1 MNPVQQASYFKSD
14 ISFVNNAP
22 ASPRKECSKLTELLG
37 PNYYAHVAEQS
48 AKYGSAHKEQDDFLM
63 LPVVDFVFKLLFGDT
78 KRTERLKSLLSSI
91 LQLPLEAFQDLA
103 IMNPNL
109 PPNFAGDKYGILD
122 VRAAMT
128 DGRQINIEIQVLPYA
143 AMPERTLYYWGKMY
157 TQQLAEGESFADLKK
172 CITINIMDYNFPLV
186 NKVHSVYHV
195 VEDENGSRLADV
207 LEIHFLDLEK
217 LRSGQDIEG
226 LNPSMHKW
234 LRFLA
239 AKRKEEFELLAKED
253 KELNRAYER
262 LQQISA
268 DDEAR
273 IWYELRQKGILDQR
287 TIEAEGREKALKALE
302 EGRAEGL
309 EEGRAEGLEEGRTE
323 GLKEVAAN
331 ALQKGMDIALI
342 ASITGLSEE
351 EIKTLAK

>member
-1 MNPVQQASYFKSD
+1 
-14 ISFVNNAP
+14 
-22 ASPRKECSKLTELLG
+22 
-37 PNYYAHVAEQS
+37 
-48 AKYGSAHKEQDDFLM
+48 
-63 LPVVDFVFKLLFGDT
+63 
-78 KRTERLKSLLSSI
+78 
-91 LQLPLEAFQDLA
+91 
-103 IMNPNL
+103 
-109 PPNFAGDKYGILD
+109 
-122 VRAAMT
+122 
-128 DGRQINIEIQVLPYA
+128 
-143 AMPERTLYYWGKMY
+143 MPERTLYYWGKMY

-172 CITINIMDYNFPLV
+172 CITINIMDYNFPLL

-195 VEDENGSRLADV
+195 VEDENGLCLTDV

-217 LRSGQDIEG
+217 QRSGQDIKG
-226 LNPSMHKW
+226 LNPSMLKW

-239 AKRKEEFELLAKED
+239 AKRKEEFEMLAKED
-253 KELNRAYER
+253 KELDRAYER

-302 EGRAEGL
+302 EGRAES
-309 EEGRAEGLEEGRTE
+309 
-323 GLKEVAAN
+323 LKEVAAN

>member
-1 MNPVQQASYFKSD
+1 
-14 ISFVNNAP
+14 
-22 ASPRKECSKLTELLG
+22 
-37 PNYYAHVAEQS
+37 
-48 AKYGSAHKEQDDFLM
+48 
-63 LPVVDFVFKLLFGDT
+63 
-78 KRTERLKSLLSSI
+78 
-91 LQLPLEAFQDLA
+91 
-103 IMNPNL
+103 
-109 PPNFAGDKYGILD
+109 
-122 VRAAMT
+122 
-128 DGRQINIEIQVLPYA
+128 
-143 AMPERTLYYWGKMY
+143 MPERTLYYWGKMY

-172 CITINIMDYNFPLV
+172 CITINIMDYNFPLL

-195 VEDENGSRLADV
+195 VEDENGLCLTDV

-217 LRSGQDIEG
+217 LRSGQDIKG
-226 LNPSMHKW
+226 LKPSMLKW

-239 AKRKEEFELLAKED
+239 AKRKEEFEMLAKED
-253 KELNRAYER
+253 KELDRAYER

-302 EGRAEGL
+302 EGRAEGKAVGM
-309 EEGRAEGLEEGRTE
+309 EEGRAES
-323 GLKEVAAN
+323 LKEVAAN

>member
-1 MNPVQQASYFKSD
+1 
-14 ISFVNNAP
+14 
-22 ASPRKECSKLTELLG
+22 
-37 PNYYAHVAEQS
+37 
-48 AKYGSAHKEQDDFLM
+48 
-63 LPVVDFVFKLLFGDT
+63 
-78 KRTERLKSLLSSI
+78 
-91 LQLPLEAFQDLA
+91 
-103 IMNPNL
+103 
-109 PPNFAGDKYGILD
+109 
-122 VRAAMT
+122 
-128 DGRQINIEIQVLPYA
+128 
-143 AMPERTLYYWGKMY
+143 MY

-195 VEDENGSRLADV
+195 VEDENQSRLTDV

-226 LNPSMHKW
+226 LNPSMLKW

-239 AKRKEEFELLAKED
+239 AKRKEEFEMLAKED
-253 KELNRAYER
+253 KELDRAYER

-273 IWYELRQKGILDQR
+273 IWYELLQKGILDQR

-302 EGRAEGL
+302 EGRAEGKAVGM
-309 EEGRAEGLEEGRTE
+309 EEGRAES
-323 GLKEVAAN
+323 LKEVAAN